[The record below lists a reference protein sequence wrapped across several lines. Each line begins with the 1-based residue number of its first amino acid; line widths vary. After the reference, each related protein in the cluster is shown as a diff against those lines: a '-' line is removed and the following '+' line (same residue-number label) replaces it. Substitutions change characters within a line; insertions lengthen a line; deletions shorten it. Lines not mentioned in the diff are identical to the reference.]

1 MRRGALLFS
10 IAAALIVA
18 PAYAASTSN
27 TVNVPKA
34 YSRQIASIKKTSK
47 VPVILPTT
55 LPFGGKVPKIY
66 AVGGGSKTEW
76 TLVLTGA
83 PNCGG
88 ADACFLASFSGT
100 KGGKLPARS
109 NVKVAGAQS
118 AFFKDV
124 TCGASCS
131 PASIWFVY
139 HGVLYNYE
147 HKDAPKNTKTVLTRM
162 AAQAIAAGPR

>member
-1 MRRGALLFS
+1 MRRGVLLFS
-10 IAAALIVA
+10 IVAALVA
-18 PAYAASTSN
+18 VPAYAASTANS
-27 TVNVPKA
+27 VNVPKA
-34 YSRQIASIKKTSK
+34 YAKQIATIKRTSK

-66 AVGGGSKTEW
+66 AVGGGTRNAW

-88 ADACFLASFSGT
+88 ADACFLASFSAV
-100 KGGKLPARS
+100 KGGKLPGKG

-147 HKDAPKNTKTVLTRM
+147 HKDAPKNTKTVMTRL